1 MQGFCQSYAAQ
12 YRDGEHRP
20 EYTEEKGGIRWD
32 RCLDCGEM
40 LPMYIDSQGG

>member
-1 MQGFCQSYAAQ
+1 MMGLCQAWAAQ

-20 EYTEEKGGIRWD
+20 EFFEEKGGIRWD

-40 LPMYIDSQGG
+40 LTMYIDSQGG